1 MPEEEVR
8 DEPAAPTT
16 FARRKLLGVVAAGG
30 GVALAA
36 KLGLDGIPRQPL
48 ALLENL
54 LAPLLESVPPPGSLL
69 VARGDDGLLLGFS
82 FVNLEVRAP
91 SFGQPARLVLT
102 DSSAAGQIVLGL
114 GPQSLLEQAF
124 FDDGG
129 GVDAP
134 DEPVPVLV
142 SGPSRLVFTVP
153 PGSAPV
159 PYNLSTLLNLVA
171 FPLAVSAAANGTA
184 TPSAQPAP
192 GVTAIEAPYRLLLS
206 PPASAAFTASRIPV
220 TRNGRSELWHARA
233 IAQRLPNGSADERP
247 LPVPVRAIW
256 NTDRDGPI
264 TGAPWALAENTV
276 ALTPADRARLVDAT
290 TTLTDGVNIPAQA
303 SLLLVSAMGASLDI
317 TGAWPTRGDVVAWR
331 HRSYLGRDNYV
342 KVEEPGFL
350 FPFGFRATRV
360 KITERVIDDG
370 IAILRKRIFIVVRE
384 PEVAFDRPD
393 QPNDGR
399 NLAFVKAVTTTLVSP
414 PLLADQTPIGG
425 GGATWIEVRDESGDR
440 TRLRYQLQLTDR
452 TGRVVTADLPMIYVP
467 AGDLDDPNIPD
478 DPNAPQATGTA
489 YDRAKMVEIVN
500 AYNGAGAGDRTLR
513 LAGQRLAFVEAVKAA
528 DLPANA
534 RPEDPAL
541 PTFDVEILAEPT
553 DGTLS
558 SADLYTKRLLGAF
571 PTMGT
576 VEMPYSA
583 ALPVAAPVAAGRRAA
598 ATKAA
603 KSQVRLEALDAVG
616 GEAGGTAAIEYA
628 AEYLGGNF
636 GGTAN
641 AGEVWATVS
650 APPKLAVPQQTG
662 GGLAAPQL
670 SVQGLSRAF
679 GPIADPAA
687 IAKGDFR
694 PDEYFKLPDIT
705 LLGGIPLREVVDGNA
720 PVISQPRALEGDHV
734 PKVVTV
740 RTAQAVDTVIT
751 WKPLLRTA
759 LDNLFVP
766 STAEADKRL
775 ELKAEFHT
783 DLSTGATSSKVTG
796 ELRDFTLNF
805 VGTGARGF
813 ISQRVAKLRFES
825 RDGAKP
831 SIDIQMGRT
840 EFQGDLRFLNDLSS
854 LLPSLP
860 GGVKL
865 DISPRGVT
873 AGLTIA
879 LPAVAI
885 GVVLIRN
892 MSIGILFDLP
902 FNSDQAILTFSFATR
917 ENPFQVTVSAFGG
930 GGFLALGMGTRGVQQ
945 IEGALEFGAA
955 VALDF
960 GVASGSVS
968 IMAGIY
974 FKYAQRQ
981 SSDGSN
987 AAPAGET
994 FVITGYVRAVGKLDV
1009 LGLIHVTV
1017 EFYLGL
1023 TYVKETVPE
1032 PLPAPPGRVQGEA
1045 TLTIRVEVLVFSAD
1059 VSVSMR
1065 KEFAGGPDPTFGQQI
1080 TAGDWAAYCA
1090 AFATA

>member
-8 DEPAAPTT
+8 DEPAPPTA
-16 FARRKLLGVVAAGG
+16 FARRRLLGLIAAGG

-54 LAPLLESVPPPGSLL
+54 LDPLLESVPPPGSLL

-82 FVNLEVRAP
+82 FVNLELRAP
-91 SFGQPARLVLT
+91 SLGQPARLVLSN
-102 DSSAAGQIVLGL
+102 SSVAGQIVLGL
-114 GPQSLLEQAF
+114 GPQSLLERAF

-134 DEPVPVLV
+134 DAPVPALV

-159 PYNLSTLLNLVA
+159 PYHLNTLLNLVA
-171 FPLAVSAAANGTA
+171 FPLATSAAANGTA
-184 TPSAQPAP
+184 NPTGQPAP

-206 PPASAAFTASRIPV
+206 PPASAAFTASRFPV
-220 TRNGRSELWHARA
+220 VRNGRSELWHARA
-233 IAQRLPNGSADERP
+233 IAQRLPDGAADERP
-247 LPVPVRAIW
+247 RPVPVRAIW
-256 NTDRDGPI
+256 NRDRDEPI
-264 TGAPWALAENTV
+264 TGAPWALAEDTV
-276 ALTPADRARLVDAT
+276 ALTPADRNKLVDAT
-290 TTLTDGVNIPAQA
+290 TTPTDGVRIPAQA

-317 TGAWPTRGDVVAWR
+317 TGAWPTRTDVVAWR

-360 KITERVIDDG
+360 KLTERIIDDG
-370 IAILRKRIFIVVRE
+370 VAVLRKRIFIVVRE
-384 PEVAFDRPD
+384 PEIVFDRPD
-393 QPNDGR
+393 QPNAGR
-399 NLAFVKAVTTTLVSP
+399 NLAFVKAVTTTLTSP
-414 PLLADQTPIGG
+414 PLLADPTPIGR
-425 GGATWIEVRDESGDR
+425 ADDDAFWIEVRGATSDR
-440 TRLRYQLQLTDR
+440 ERLRYRLQLTDR
-452 TGRVVTADLPMIYVP
+452 AGRLVSVDLPMIFVP
-467 AGDLDDPNIPD
+467 AGDLDDPAN
-478 DPNAPQATGTA
+478 PQGAGNPA
-489 YDRAKMVEIVN
+489 YDRAAMVAIVN
-500 AYNGAGAGDRTLR
+500 AYNESGAGDRTMH
-513 LAGQRLAFVEAVKAA
+513 LAGQRLAFVKPVDPAT
-528 DLPANA
+528 LPPGT
-534 RPEDPAL
+534 RPEDSAL
-541 PTFDVEILAEPT
+541 PAFDVEILAEPT
-553 DGTLS
+553 TGALTAAQLL
-558 SADLYTKRLLGAF
+558 AQRRLGAF

-576 VEMPYSA
+576 VE
-583 ALPVAAPVAAGRRAA
+583 LPFPAAAPTAAQAVARKAV

-603 KSQVRLEALDAVG
+603 KAQVRLEALDAVG

-628 AEYLGGNF
+628 AEYLGGDF

-641 AGEVWATVS
+641 AGEVWANVA

-720 PVISQPRALEGDHV
+720 PLISQPRALEGDHV

-766 STAEADKRL
+766 STADADKRL

-783 DLSTGATSSKVTG
+783 DLATGATSSKVSG
-796 ELRDFTLNF
+796 ELRDCTLNF
-805 VGTGARGF
+805 VGTGGRGF
-813 ISQRVAKLRFES
+813 ISQQVAKLRFES

-831 SIDIQMGRT
+831 SVDIQLGT
-840 EFQGDLRFLNDLSS
+840 TKFQGDLRFLNDLSS

-902 FNSDQAILTFSFATR
+902 FNGDQAILTFSFATR

-981 SSDGSN
+981 SADGTN
-987 AAPAGET
+987 ASPAGET
-994 FVITGYVRAVGKLDV
+994 FIITGYVRALGKLDV

-1023 TYVKETVPE
+1023 TYVKETAP
-1032 PLPAPPGRVQGEA
+1032 PGLPAPKGRVQGVA
-1045 TLTIRVEVLVFSAD
+1045 TLTIRVEVLILSKD